1 MSVNLSV
8 LVMLVRIV
16 TMILMVTVV
25 DCQPLQVDY
34 SHQSTHRR
42 RLHAAYYSHS
52 DGDDVDDA
60 RWLWMSAAAAAA
72 AGLTSLITVF
82 ALCTCCL
89 PYRSRRRNDESYIGQ
104 IDLEDIRVICNR
116 AVTSPAWSTSM
127 DSGVVVNAGA
137 LEKQHGGGGTILN
150 NQRATPAKQSC
161 DYKTAGGGGDNASD
175 AGISDVLVENG
186 RIVLQYRNVHAGVR
200 TTENAAAKLDDPDT
214 VDRTRPGHV
223 ISAPVK
229 PKTDL
234 EYDMN
239 DVVWKNMAA
248 SCT

>member
-1 MSVNLSV
+1 MPMLST
-8 LVMLVRIV
+8 VRYV
-16 TMILMVTVV
+16 CRV
-25 DCQPLQVDY
+25 C
-34 SHQSTHRR
+34 
-42 RLHAAYYSHS
+42 
-52 DGDDVDDA
+52 
-60 RWLWMSAAAAAA
+60 
-72 AGLTSLITVF
+72 
-82 ALCTCCL
+82 
-89 PYRSRRRNDESYIGQ
+89 RRNDESYVGQ

-137 LEKQHGGGGTILN
+137 LEKQHGDGGGTILN
-150 NQRATPAKQSC
+150 NQRTTPAKQSG
-161 DYKTAGGGGDNASD
+161 DYKTAASAAGGDNASD

-200 TTENAAAKLDDPDT
+200 TTENTAAMKPDDPDT

-229 PKTDL
+229 PQTEL

-248 SCT
+248 SST